1 MALVLVAME
10 YSESEMDDPPL
21 RMVPSPS
28 EDELAYDD
36 ADDVRTLL
44 LIMETLLPDRE
55 RVIFR
60 SGSNWQCS
68 MFNESAGASFATEVG
83 ND

>member
-21 RMVPSPS
+21 RMAPSPS
-28 EDELAYDD
+28 EELAYDD

-60 SGSNWQCS
+60 SGSNGQCS
-68 MFNESAGASFATEVG
+68 MFKESVVASFATEDG